1 MAEPSH
7 RMSTS
12 IEAQWQSQRERRRRL
27 ARIMLILCLLIV
39 TFGVVAWFWMTQPLL
54 SGPQPGQTVAAD
66 PARLELEVRELSE
79 QLLPRDQTHPAN
91 LDRVAAYIHARLA
104 ETGGR
109 VSEQPFTISGNTYRN
124 VICSLGPQSN
134 ERIIVGAHYDSYHEY
149 AAADDNA
156 SGVAGLIE
164 LARLLSRANLPLQVD
179 LVAYT
184 LEEPPYFGTP
194 HMGSVVHVQSLR
206 KDGISVR
213 AMLSLEMIGYFS
225 DAPGSQ
231 GFPISLLRAFYPS
244 QGNFI
249 AVIGSLGEGRLV
261 RRVKR
266 AMIGSSSLPV
276 YSINAPRFVPGV
288 DFSDHL
294 SYWKAGYEALMI
306 TDTAFYRNHNYHTAN
321 DTAEKLDYR
330 RMAMVVAGV
339 YGAVI
344 DLSS

>member
-1 MAEPSH
+1 MNISVE
-7 RMSTS
+7 T
-12 IEAQWQSQRERRRRL
+12 QWQSQRERRRRL
-27 ARIMLILCLLIV
+27 VKIALILCLMIA
-39 TFGVVAWFWMTQPLL
+39 TFGIVAWFWLSQPLF
-54 SGPQPGQTVAAD
+54 SRPQPVHTVAVD
-66 PARLELEVRELSE
+66 SARLEKDVRQLSE
-79 QLLPRDQTHPAN
+79 QLLPRDQTHPQN
-91 LDRVAAYIHARLA
+91 LDRAAAYIRERLA
-104 ETGGR
+104 ESNGR
-109 VSEQPFTISGNTYRN
+109 ISEQPFTISGNTYHN
-124 VICSLGPQSN
+124 VICSFGPASN
-134 ERIIVGAHYDSYHEY
+134 ERIVVGAHYDSYREY
-149 AAADDNA
+149 PAADDNA

-164 LARLLSRANLPLQVD
+164 LARLLSQAKLRLQVD

-184 LEEPPYFGTP
+184 LEEPPYFGTA
-194 HMGSVVHVQSLR
+194 HMGSVVHAESLR
-206 KDGISVR
+206 KGGVSVK

-225 DAPGSQ
+225 DAPDSQ
-231 GFPISLLRAFYPS
+231 SFPVSLMRAFYPS

-249 AVIGSLGEGRLV
+249 AVVGSLGEGRLV

-294 SYWKAGYEALMI
+294 SYWKEGYDALMM

-339 YGAVI
+339 YGAVL
-344 DLSS
+344 DLSNSN

>member
-1 MAEPSH
+1 
-7 RMSTS
+7 MSTS
-12 IEAQWQSQRERRRRL
+12 IETQWQSQRERRRRL
-27 ARIMLILCLLIV
+27 ARIMLVLCLILA
-39 TFGVVAWFWMTQPLL
+39 TLGVLAWFWITQPLF
-54 SGPQPGQTVAAD
+54 SQPQMGQTISVD
-66 PARLELEVRELSE
+66 PARLETDVRELSE
-79 QLLPRDQTHPAN
+79 HLLPRDQTHPSN
-91 LDRVAAYIHARLA
+91 LDRTAAYIRARLA

-109 VSEQPFTISGNTYRN
+109 LSEQPFTISGNTYRN
-124 VICSLGPQSN
+124 LICSFGPQSN

-164 LARLLSRANLPLQVD
+164 LARLLSHTNLPLQID

-194 HMGSVVHVQSLR
+194 HMGSVMHAQSLL
-206 KDGISVR
+206 KDGVKVK

-225 DAPGSQ
+225 DAPDSQ
-231 GFPISLLRAFYPS
+231 SFPLSLLRAFYPS
-244 QGNFI
+244 RGNFI
-249 AVIGSLGEGRLV
+249 AVVGSLGEGGMA

-294 SYWKAGYEALMI
+294 SYWKAGYTALMI

-344 DLSS
+344 ELSR

>member
-1 MAEPSH
+1 
-7 RMSTS
+7 MSTS
-12 IEAQWQSQRERRRRL
+12 IETQWRSQRERRRRL
-27 ARIMLILCLLIV
+27 ARIVLILCLILV
-39 TFGVVAWFWMTQPLL
+39 TFGVVVWFWITQPLL
-54 SGPQPGQTVAAD
+54 SQPQPGQTVAVD
-66 PARLELEVRELSE
+66 PARLETDVRALSE
-79 QLLPRDQTHPAN
+79 QLLPRDQTHPGN
-91 LDRVAAYIHARLA
+91 LDRAAAYIHARLA

-124 VICSLGPQSN
+124 VICSLGPESN
-134 ERIIVGAHYDSYHEY
+134 ERIVVGAHYDSYHEY

-164 LARLLSRANLPLQVD
+164 LGRLLSRAQLPLQVD

-184 LEEPPYFGTP
+184 LEEPPYFGTA
-194 HMGSVVHVQSLR
+194 HMGSVVHAQSLR
-206 KDGISVR
+206 ENGISVK

-225 DAPGSQ
+225 DAPDSQ
-231 GFPISLLRAFYPS
+231 SFPVSLLRAFYPS

-249 AVIGSLGEGRLV
+249 AVVGSLSQSGMA

-266 AMIGSSSLPV
+266 AMIGSSPLPV
-276 YSINAPRFVPGV
+276 YSISAPRFVPGV

-306 TDTAFYRNHNYHTAN
+306 TDTAFFRNHNYHTAN

-344 DLSS
+344 NLSSSE

>member
-1 MAEPSH
+1 
-7 RMSTS
+7 MSTS
-12 IEAQWQSQRERRRRL
+12 IETQWRSQRKRRRRL
-27 ARIMLILCLLIV
+27 ARIMLILCLILA
-39 TFGVVAWFWMTQPLL
+39 TLGVLAWFWITQPLF
-54 SGPQPGQTVAAD
+54 SQPQMGQTISVD
-66 PARLELEVRELSE
+66 PARLETDVRELSE
-79 QLLPRDQTHPAN
+79 KLLPRDQTHPSN
-91 LDRVAAYIHARLA
+91 LDRTAAYIRARLA

-109 VSEQPFTISGNTYRN
+109 LSEQPFTISGNTYRN
-124 VICSLGPQSN
+124 VICSFGPQSN

-164 LARLLSRANLPLQVD
+164 LARLLSHTNLPLQVD

-184 LEEPPYFGTP
+184 LEEPPYFGTA
-194 HMGSVVHVQSLR
+194 HMGSVMHAQSLR
-206 KDGISVR
+206 KDGVKVK

-225 DAPGSQ
+225 DAPDSQ
-231 GFPISLLRAFYPS
+231 SFPVSLLRAFYPS
-244 QGNFI
+244 RGNFI
-249 AVIGSLGEGRLV
+249 AVVGSLGEGGMA

-276 YSINAPRFVPGV
+276 YSISAPRFVPGI

-294 SYWKAGYEALMI
+294 SYWKAGYAALMI

-321 DTAEKLDYR
+321 DTAEKLDYQ

-344 DLSS
+344 DLSR

>member
-1 MAEPSH
+1 
-7 RMSTS
+7 MSTS

-27 ARIMLILCLLIV
+27 ARIMLVLCLILVTLAIV
-39 TFGVVAWFWMTQPLL
+39 TWFWIAQPLF
-54 SGPQPGQTVAAD
+54 SQPRPAQMVSVDAAD
-66 PARLELEVRELSE
+66 LERDVRELSE
-79 QLLPRDQTHPAN
+79 QLVPRDQTHPSN
-91 LDRVAAYIHARLA
+91 LDRAAAYIRARLA

-109 VSEQPFTISGNTYRN
+109 LSEQPFTISGNTYRN
-124 VICSLGPQSN
+124 VICSFGPESN

-156 SGVAGLIE
+156 SGVGGLIE
-164 LARLLSRANLPLQVD
+164 LARLLSRANVPLQID

-194 HMGSVVHVQSLR
+194 HMGSVVHAESLR
-206 KDGISVR
+206 KDGIKVR
-213 AMLSLEMIGYFS
+213 AMISLEMIGYFS
-225 DAPGSQ
+225 DAPDSQ
-231 GFPISLLRAFYPS
+231 SFPVSLLRAFYPS

-249 AVIGSLGEGRLV
+249 AVVGSWGEGGLA

-294 SYWKAGYEALMI
+294 SYWKAGYDALMI

-321 DTAEKLDYR
+321 DTPEKLDYR

-339 YGAVI
+339 YGAVM
-344 DLSS
+344 DLSR

>member
-1 MAEPSH
+1 
-7 RMSTS
+7 MSAS
-12 IEAQWQSQRERRRRL
+12 IETQWRSQRERRRRL
-27 ARIMLILCLLIV
+27 VRITLILCLIIATL
-39 TFGVVAWFWMTQPLL
+39 GVLGWFSITQPLF
-54 SGPQPGQTVAAD
+54 SQPKPGPTVSVD
-66 PARLELEVRELSE
+66 PARLETDVRQLSE
-79 QLLPRDQTHPAN
+79 QLLPRDQTHTSN
-91 LDRVAAYIHARLA
+91 LDRVASYIRARLS
-104 ETGGR
+104 ETSGR
-109 VSEQPFTISGNTYRN
+109 LSEQPFTISGNTYRN
-124 VICSLGPQSN
+124 VICSFGPQSN

-149 AAADDNA
+149 PAADDNA

-164 LARLLSRANLPLQVD
+164 LARLLSPTNLPMQVD

-184 LEEPPYFGTP
+184 LEEPPYFGTA
-194 HMGSVVHVQSLR
+194 HMGSVMHARSLR
-206 KDGISVR
+206 KDGINVK

-231 GFPISLLRAFYPS
+231 SFPVSLLRAFYPS

-249 AVIGSLGEGRLV
+249 AVVGSLGEGGMA

-306 TDTAFYRNHNYHTAN
+306 TDTAFFRNHNYHTAN

-344 DLSS
+344 DLSSSE

>member
-1 MAEPSH
+1 
-7 RMSTS
+7 MSAS
-12 IEAQWQSQRERRRRL
+12 IETQWQSQRERRRRL
-27 ARIMLILCLLIV
+27 ARILLVLCLIIA
-39 TFGVVAWFWMTQPLL
+39 TFGIVGWFWTTQPLL
-54 SGPQPGQTVAAD
+54 TRTQPRQTIAVDAM
-66 PARLELEVRELSE
+66 RLQTHVRELAE
-79 QLLPRDQTHPAN
+79 QLGPRDQTHPQN
-91 LDRVAAYIHARLA
+91 LDRVAAYIHDRLA
-104 ETGGR
+104 ESGGR

-124 VICSLGPQSN
+124 VICSLGPVSN
-134 ERIIVGAHYDSYHEY
+134 ERIVVGAHYDSYHEY
-149 AAADDNA
+149 PAADDNA
-156 SGVAGLIE
+156 SGAAGLIE
-164 LARLLSRANLPLQVD
+164 LARLLSGANLRLQVD

-194 HMGSVVHVQSLR
+194 HMGSVMHAQSLR
-206 KDGISVR
+206 KDGISVK

-225 DAPGSQ
+225 DAPDSQ
-231 GFPISLLRAFYPS
+231 NFPVSLLRAFYPS

-249 AVIGSLGEGRLV
+249 AVIGSVSEGGMT

-266 AMIGSSSLPV
+266 AMIESSSLPV

-294 SYWKAGYEALMI
+294 SYWKEGYEALMI

-339 YGAVI
+339 YGAVL
-344 DLSS
+344 DLSSSK

>member
-1 MAEPSH
+1 
-7 RMSTS
+7 
-12 IEAQWQSQRERRRRL
+12 
-27 ARIMLILCLLIV
+27 V
-39 TFGVVAWFWMTQPLL
+39 WFWITQPLF
-54 SGPQPGQTVAAD
+54 SHPQLAQTVSVD
-66 PARLELEVRELSE
+66 PARLERDVRELSE
-79 QLLPRDQTHPAN
+79 QLLPRDQTHPSN
-91 LDRVAAYIHARLA
+91 LDRTAAYISARLA

-109 VSEQPFTISGNTYRN
+109 LSEQPFTISGNTYRT
-124 VICSLGPQSN
+124 VICSFGPQSN
-134 ERIIVGAHYDSYHEY
+134 ERIILGAHYDSYHEY
-149 AAADDNA
+149 PAADDNA

-164 LARLLSRANLPLQVD
+164 LARLLSHTNLPLQVD

-194 HMGSVVHVQSLR
+194 HMGSVMHAQSLR
-206 KDGISVR
+206 KDGIKVK
-213 AMLSLEMIGYFS
+213 AMISLEMIGYFS
-225 DAPGSQ
+225 DASDSQ
-231 GFPISLLRAFYPS
+231 SFPVSLLRAFYPS
-244 QGNFI
+244 RGNFI
-249 AVIGSLGEGRLV
+249 AVIGSLGEGGLA

-276 YSINAPRFVPGV
+276 YSINAPRSVPGI

-294 SYWKAGYEALMI
+294 SYWKADYDALMI

-344 DLSS
+344 DLSK

>member
-1 MAEPSH
+1 
-7 RMSTS
+7 MSTS
-12 IEAQWQSQRERRRRL
+12 IETQWQLQRERRRRL
-27 ARIMLILCLLIV
+27 ARIVLILCLVLA
-39 TFGVVAWFWMTQPLL
+39 TLGVSAWFWITQPLF
-54 SGPQPGQTVAAD
+54 SQPQPGQIVSVD
-66 PARLELEVRELSE
+66 PARLEKDVRELSE
-79 QLLPRDQTHPAN
+79 QLLPRDQTHPSN
-91 LDRVAAYIHARLA
+91 LDRTAAYISSRLA

-109 VSEQPFTISGNTYRN
+109 LSEQPFTISGNTYRN
-124 VICSLGPQSN
+124 VICSFGPQSN
-134 ERIIVGAHYDSYHEY
+134 ERIIVGAHYDSYREY
-149 AAADDNA
+149 PAADDNA

-164 LARLLSRANLPLQVD
+164 LARLLSGANLPLQID

-184 LEEPPYFGTP
+184 LEEPPYFGSA
-194 HMGSVVHVQSLR
+194 HMGSVMHAQSLR
-206 KDGISVR
+206 KDGVKVK

-225 DAPGSQ
+225 DASDSQ
-231 GFPISLLRAFYPS
+231 SFPVSLLRAFYPS
-244 QGNFI
+244 RGSFI
-249 AVIGSLGEGRLV
+249 AVIGSLGEGGLA

-276 YSINAPRFVPGV
+276 YSINAPRSVPGI

-294 SYWKAGYEALMI
+294 SYWKAGYDALMI

-344 DLSS
+344 DLSR

>member
-1 MAEPSH
+1 
-7 RMSTS
+7 MSAS
-12 IEAQWQSQRERRRRL
+12 IELQWQSQRERRRRL
-27 ARIMLILCLLIV
+27 IRISLILLAV
-39 TFGVVAWFWMTQPLL
+39 MAAFGVVTWFWVTEPLFSQPQAT
-54 SGPQPGQTVAAD
+54 PTIAVD
-66 PARLELEVRELSE
+66 PARLETNVRELS
-79 QLLPRDQTHPAN
+79 QTLAPRDQKHPAN
-91 LDRVAAYIHARLA
+91 LDRAAGYIRGRLG

-109 VSEQPFTISGNTYRN
+109 LSDQPFTLSGNTYRN
-124 VICSLGPQSN
+124 VICSFGPESK

-164 LARLLSRANLPLQVD
+164 LAWLLSRANLPLQVD

-194 HMGSVVHVQSLR
+194 HMGSVVHADSLR
-206 KDGISVR
+206 KEGIKVR

-225 DAPGSQ
+225 DAPDSQ
-231 GFPISLLRAFYPS
+231 NFPLSLLRAFYPS

-249 AVIGSLGEGRLV
+249 AVIGSLGEGGLT

-266 AMIGSSSLPV
+266 AMISSSSLPV

-294 SYWKAGYEALMI
+294 SYWKAGYDAFMI
-306 TDTAFYRNHNYHTAN
+306 TDTAFYR
-321 DTAEKLDYR
+321 
-330 RMAMVVAGV
+330 
-339 YGAVI
+339 
-344 DLSS
+344 

>member
-1 MAEPSH
+1 
-7 RMSTS
+7 MSAS
-12 IEAQWQSQRERRRRL
+12 IETQWQSQRERRRRL
-27 ARIMLILCLLIV
+27 FRIILILCVIIAAV
-39 TFGVVAWFWMTQPLL
+39 GVMVWLQTTQPLF
-54 SGPQPGQTVAAD
+54 SRSPSGQTVSVD
-66 PARLELEVRELSE
+66 PGRLENDVRELSE
-79 QLLPRDQTHPAN
+79 QLLPRDQTHPGN
-91 LDRVAAYIHARLA
+91 LDRAADYIRARMA

-109 VSEQPFTISGNTYRN
+109 LSEQPFTISGNIYRN
-124 VICSLGPQSN
+124 VICSFGPQSN
-134 ERIIVGAHYDSYHEY
+134 ERIIVGAHYDSYREY

-164 LARLLSRANLPLQVD
+164 LARLLSGANLLLQVD

-184 LEEPPYFGTP
+184 LEEPPYFGTA
-194 HMGSVVHVQSLR
+194 HMGSVMHAQSLR
-206 KDGISVR
+206 KDGIKVKS
-213 AMLSLEMIGYFS
+213 MLSLEMIGYFS
-225 DAPGSQ
+225 DATDSQ
-231 GFPISLLRAFYPS
+231 SFPVSLLRAFYPS

-249 AVIGSLGEGRLV
+249 AVVGSLGEGGLA

-266 AMIGSSSLPV
+266 AMMESSSLPV

-294 SYWKAGYEALMI
+294 SYWKAGYDALMI

-344 DLSS
+344 DLSR